1 MDGGTMQG
9 VSVIPDAGVLALKSG
24 AMLLVVLAV
33 LLLCVWLLKRVGN
46 MSRLAVQGALRVRG
60 TYHLGPKERVML
72 VDVEGIRLLLGV
84 TPSGIQTLHT
94 FGPAPETLDA
104 EPVSPSFFETLFK
117 GELGKKTELGK
128 RTGQKK
134 EGDHGEI

>member
-9 VSVIPDAGVLALKSG
+9 VSVIPDAGMLALKSG

-46 MSRLAVQGALRVRG
+46 MSRLAGQGALRVRG

-94 FGPAPETLDA
+94 FGPVPESSDA
-104 EPVSPSFFETLFK
+104 EAVPPSFFETLFK
-117 GELGKKTELGK
+117 RELGK
-128 RTGQKK
+128 RVGQKK
-134 EGDHGEI
+134 GGG